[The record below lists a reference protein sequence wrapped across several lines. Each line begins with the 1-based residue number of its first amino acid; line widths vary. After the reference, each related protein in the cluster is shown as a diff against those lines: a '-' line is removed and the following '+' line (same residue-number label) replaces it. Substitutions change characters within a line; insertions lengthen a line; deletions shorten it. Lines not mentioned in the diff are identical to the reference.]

1 MAYLEL
7 VHPTIIAPRLSPP
20 TLPLGLLAHHKLLVR
35 HSGGGTRVLEHGIA
49 LERVGAIRVADVHHD
64 RRNGEARKEVERGV
78 DKMGFP
84 KKPGLVGSAS
94 EGNRREGGRA
104 GVGSS
109 EEREGRERMEEMV

>member
-64 RRNGEARKEVERGV
+64 RRNGETREKIE
-78 DKMGFP
+78 
-84 KKPGLVGSAS
+84 
-94 EGNRREGGRA
+94 RREEKARFTREPGSIKSDSGGDRREDGRA
-104 GVGSS
+104 GTGTS
-109 EEREGRERMEEMV
+109 EEREGRERMEERV